1 MHYFF
6 AFLALSTACDVK
18 TPVDPTTGV
27 FDGETDQEEA
37 GPGDEAWADEDV
49 TCSAHADCL
58 TGESCLNN
66 VCQPSQCE
74 GGLADSSAPLGS
86 TYSFF
91 ADNEIGIA
99 DKDAWEGSYWV
110 DTYSPYATSTSY
122 ENSTEMSTSRI
133 VDISG
138 GRFEKVQKARYVAA
152 IEGRNAI
159 GFSNTGG
166 TDWVTLGYQPAAIDA
181 GDTDVDGLDEVVAI
195 DASGTVSACSM
206 DSNTCTAWN
215 FEEMEDMEIVD
226 VGVGDV
232 DGDAVA
238 EIALLI
244 DIDGS
249 QIIYVLN
256 HDSEGKDQPASYQQF
271 IESASRLD
279 VGDMDG
285 DRIAEI
291 VVLRDINDWPLLGE
305 DDALDVYNVTESA
318 TDDEVGEL
326 AMLAWTDTKH
336 LQNLVDIEVAD
347 TDADTL
353 SEIFVIDEEG
363 SIAAYDLES
372 TTLHKRYAEELDMGT
387 SPHRLALAD
396 TDGDSP
402 QATLMDGPT
411 LAKGAPIPGALVL
424 MPPYDADHSAGPA
437 GSFYGSGEST
447 SEEYSDTI
455 SLGMNVDM
463 GIKVEFV
470 PAFGASFS
478 SSMSW
483 RVSQTHGERSRRYVG
498 GRFGMESN
506 PEMYGPYHGAVVLHW
521 GCFDTY
527 TYEINDPSGFASD
540 DLDGENFVL
549 TVPVGGAVSV
559 WSVSRYNAMAAAIG
573 NLPIIEV
580 PYAVG
585 DVDDYPSEPERLDGT
600 AIPDEDMVF
609 SEELWYTAPDV
620 GRVSFWRSLSEETSE
635 RMSWDTRMGTSV
647 DVTAAG
653 VSVGVGAE
661 YGWGRGY
668 SLTLGN
674 GALFAG
680 SVDAVPDDP
689 ETPEDEYNL
698 FTYRFAPVVYREWY
712 TNRQGDDAAFYVMSY
727 VAER

>member
-1 MHYFF
+1 MHYFI
-6 AFLALSTACDVK
+6 AFLALTTGCTME
-18 TPVDPTTGV
+18 TPVDPTTGAYHE
-27 FDGETDQEEA
+27 GTDQEEA
-37 GPGDEAWADEDV
+37 GPGDEAWANEDV
-49 TCSAHADCL
+49 TCSGHADCL

-74 GGLADSSAPLGS
+74 GGLAESAAPLGS

-99 DKDAWEGSYWV
+99 DKNPDGDGSYWV

-122 ENSTEMSTSRI
+122 ESSTEMSNNRM

-152 IEGRNAI
+152 VEGRNAI
-159 GFSNTGG
+159 GFSDTGG

-195 DASGTVSACSM
+195 DADGTVSACSM
-206 DSNTCTAWN
+206 DSNTCTSWT
-215 FEEMEDMEIVD
+215 FEDMEGLEIID

-232 DGDAVA
+232 DGDAVS

-244 DIDGS
+244 ALGDD
-249 QIIYVLN
+249 QLIYVLN
-256 HDSEGKDQPASYQQF
+256 HDYEEKDQPASYQQY
-271 IESASRLD
+271 IQSASRID
-279 VGDMDG
+279 VGDLDG
-285 DRIAEI
+285 DRMAEVI
-291 VVLRDINDWPLLGE
+291 VLRDINDWPIMGE
-305 DDALDVYNVTESA
+305 DDALDVYTIADSA
-318 TDDEVGEL
+318 TDEEVGEL
-326 AMLAWTDTKH
+326 SMLAWIDTKD

-353 SEIFVIDEEG
+353 SEIFVIDEDEI
-363 SIAAYDLES
+363 IAAYDFMAGELGI
-372 TTLHKRYAEELDMGT
+372 RYKEELDMGT
-387 SPHRLALAD
+387 TPHRLALAD

-447 SEEYSDTI
+447 SEEYSDSI
-455 SLGMNVDM
+455 YLGMSVDM
-463 GIKVEFV
+463 GIKLEFV
-470 PAFGASFS
+470 PAFGASFNS
-478 SSMSW
+478 SVSW
-483 RVSQTHGERSRRYVG
+483 RVSQTHGERTRRYVG
-498 GRFGMESN
+498 GRFGMESD

-527 TYEINDPSGFASD
+527 TYEIYDPSGFAT

-549 TVPVGGAVSV
+549 TVPVGGSVSV
-559 WSVSRYNAMAAAIG
+559 WSVSRYNAMAEAIG

-620 GRVSFWRSLSEETSE
+620 GRVSFWRSLGQESTQ
-635 RMSWDTRMGTSV
+635 RVSWDTRMGTSM

-653 VSVGVGAE
+653 VKVGVGAE
-661 YGWGRGY
+661 FGWGKGY
-668 SLTLGN
+668 SLTLGT

-680 SVDAVPDDP
+680 SVDAIPDDP

-698 FTYRFAPVVYREWY
+698 FTYRFAPIVYREWY
-712 TNRQGDDAAFYVMSY
+712 TNQNGDDAAFYVMSY